1 MGVGAV
7 GEWVVLMVTPTVAVA
22 AALGSPALLRAIQRR
37 RRRQQRPRGPAH
49 APAPAPVRPPIEQL
63 AADLRRLLER
73 HDALKQSTD
82 VAVRGRKLL
91 ALEAAITDC
100 AVDAAGALDVPCPPP
115 AGRAALATPAL
126 RRLLHALADAGLV
139 IEPLTGVF
147 AAEDRR

>member
-7 GEWVVLMVTPTVAVA
+7 GEWVVLMVTPTLAVA
-22 AALGSPALLRAIQRR
+22 AALGSPALLRAMQRR
-37 RRRQQRPRGPAH
+37 RRQRPRGPAD

-63 AADLRRLLER
+63 AADLRRLLQR

-100 AVDAAGALDVPCPPP
+100 AVDAAGALDVPCPPRP
-115 AGRAALATPAL
+115 GRAALATPAL
-126 RRLLHALADAGLV
+126 RRLLHALAAAGLV